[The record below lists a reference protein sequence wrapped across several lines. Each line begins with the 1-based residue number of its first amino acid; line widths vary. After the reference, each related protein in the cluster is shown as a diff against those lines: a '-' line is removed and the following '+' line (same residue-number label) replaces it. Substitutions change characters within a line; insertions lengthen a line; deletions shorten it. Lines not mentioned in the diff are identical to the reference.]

1 MKPFI
6 KWAGGKHRFTET
18 ITDLLGRRC
27 ESYFE
32 PFVGSGAVLLQMQ
45 PQRAYCSDVNAE
57 LINLYQIV
65 KNNPRGLIDEIRNN
79 FIPFHSN
86 TFFYEVRAWDR
97 REDYFSK
104 YTSLQRAARFMY
116 LNKTCYNGIWR
127 VNKKGQN
134 NVPLGKYDNPTIIQ
148 EETIMSAHDFFVKC
162 NVDFQVLDYKESVND
177 AKKGDIAYFDPP
189 YDKDEG
195 QSSFVEY
202 NQTVFGR
209 EDQIKLKE
217 LCDEL
222 VARGVT
228 VGVSNSG
235 TSFIKD
241 LYKGYKI
248 VCFDVNRT
256 IGGTQESRHMYSEI
270 FIYKKGR

>member
-127 VNKKGQN
+127 VNKK
-134 NVPLGKYDNPTIIQ
+134 LL
-148 EETIMSAHDFFVKC
+148 C
-162 NVDFQVLDYKESVND
+162 L
-177 AKKGDIAYFDPP
+177 
-189 YDKDEG
+189 
-195 QSSFVEY
+195 QSLTE
-202 NQTVFGR
+202 
-209 EDQIKLKE
+209 
-217 LCDEL
+217 
-222 VARGVT
+222 
-228 VGVSNSG
+228 
-235 TSFIKD
+235 
-241 LYKGYKI
+241 
-248 VCFDVNRT
+248 
-256 IGGTQESRHMYSEI
+256 
-270 FIYKKGR
+270 